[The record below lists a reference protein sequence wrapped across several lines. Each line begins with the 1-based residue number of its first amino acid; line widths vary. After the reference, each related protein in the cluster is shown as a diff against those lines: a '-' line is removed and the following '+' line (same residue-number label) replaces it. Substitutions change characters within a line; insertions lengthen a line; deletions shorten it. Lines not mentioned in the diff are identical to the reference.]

1 MICNAISKP
10 LFYHIKDPEKTGSG
24 FLGPKRK
31 AAVNVGG
38 ITMQFSKGETF
49 DNRRTLYGIK

>member
-1 MICNAISKP
+1 MICNAISKT

-31 AAVNVGG
+31 ATVNVGR